1 MMTRQSGLRIAFGIG
16 VGFLVGCGAPKPL
29 TLMPTPVIYSVGKI
43 DPFAHLGSEHRSP
56 EIPVF
61 YATNR
66 LPSTDRDMVT
76 YQNVLDSRLHLGR
89 ATIRFGR
96 LGASWKDVV
105 RASLAEGGEGGEA
118 TPLVVTAV
126 APVAAIPVSETV
138 PDPLRSPGVKAFV
151 DGINSELAR
160 AVDKEVIVYVHGTK
174 VDFTNSVSLTA
185 EIDHF
190 AGRDFVGVAFAWPSH
205 QDILNYMVGVDVK
218 RALESS
224 TALRRLLELLALHTD
239 AKHINVLAYSA
250 GGRVT
255 SKALY
260 ELRQTAPELD
270 ATSLRRRFRLGAV
283 AFAAADV
290 PVDTFLERLEPISEL
305 AELVVIT
312 SSDADN
318 ALQAGKNFMGGLDR
332 AGTRRAEDEEEAFV
346 ARKQLENVEIIDVS
360 FGQEVRG
367 FDITGH
373 HYWYRHPWT
382 SSDMVFLMRTDLP
395 AGQRG
400 LESTE
405 QAGVWFLSSDYPEM
419 IRKAAAKALDGQW

>member
-1 MMTRQSGLRIAFGIG
+1 YT
-16 VGFLVGCGAPKPL
+16 GFLSRLALGSGIAVLVACTSPKPL
-29 TLMPTPVIYSVGKI
+29 TLMPTPILYTSAKI
-43 DPFAHLGSEHRSP
+43 DPFAHMGEVHRSP
-56 EIPVF
+56 AVPVF

-66 LPSTDRDMVT
+66 VPASDGAGVT
-76 YQNVLDSRLHLGR
+76 YRNKLGPTLHLGR
-89 ATIRFGR
+89 ATIRVGEA
-96 LGASWKDVV
+96 GASWPEVV
-105 RASLAEGGEGGEA
+105 QASLAGANQGGDT
-118 TPLVVTAV
+118 TPLVVTEV
-126 APVAAIPVSETV
+126 APLAAV
-138 PDPLRSPGVKAFV
+138 PIAAATAPGSLSPELQAYV
-151 DGINSELAR
+151 DAINAELAG
-160 AVDKEVIVYVHGTK
+160 AVDKEIVVYVHGTK

-205 QDILNYMVGVDVK
+205 QDILSYMVGVDVQ
-218 RALESS
+218 RALDSS
-224 TALRRLLELLALHTD
+224 AALHRLLQLLADHTD

-255 SKALY
+255 SKALH
-260 ELRQTAPELD
+260 EMRQAYPEL
-270 ATSLRRRFRLGAV
+270 TGTPLRKRFRLGAV

-290 PVDTFLERLEPISEL
+290 PVDTFLERLPNVSAL

-312 SSDADN
+312 ISDNDT
-318 ALQAGKNFMGGLDR
+318 ALKAGKNFMGGLER
-332 AGTRRAEDEEEAFV
+332 AGTRTAENEEEDFV
-346 ARKQLENVEIIDVS
+346 TREKLSNVEIIDVS

-400 LESTE
+400 LSPTE
-405 QAGVWFLSSDYPEM
+405 QEGIWFLSSDYPTK
-419 IRKAAAKALDGQW
+419 IRQAAKSALDGQW